1 MLTIYVALMCD
12 EVNTMDKGSWISILA
27 YVMQHWVKV
36 PMLISL
42 QRVVDGTKINNLNI
56 VIMRNYKKER
66 V

>member
-56 VIMRNYKKER
+56 VIMRNYKRER

>member
-1 MLTIYVALMCD
+1 MCD
-12 EVNTMDKGSWISILA
+12 EVITMDKGSWISILA

-56 VIMRNYKKER
+56 VIMRNYKRER